1 MINFDDKRGF
11 YRMMVN
17 SMVNVTVVDDEVN
30 QVVFATCRD
39 LSATGMAL
47 ELPTP
52 MEMGTLVKVGVDAS
66 SNGVHAFDA
75 KGKVVRITEEGS
87 DCYLIGIEITEMD

>member
-30 QVVFATCRD
+30 QVVLAACRN
-39 LSATGMAL
+39 LSATGMAI
-47 ELPTP
+47 ELSSP
-52 MEMGTLVKVGVDAS
+52 MEIGTRVKVGVDSS

-75 KGKVVRITEEGS
+75 KGKVVRITEEGP